1 MKLLLI
7 LLYSITCLPVIAGTI
22 GLGLPLIGAMPGQ
35 EITGQVIESLQHPHL
50 LKPWAEFFAYPGLF
64 AALIR
69 TFLIGAIATS
79 LSVLFAVL
87 VLAVVPRRLYGLWS
101 GALVLPLAAPPLA
114 LGLGVLMLFSSSG
127 WAVRGLDLLLNLGL
141 SAPPDWP
148 LAPDPYGVFAILAL
162 AMKETPFLI
171 MAGMAAMMQM
181 PSMRQARVLA
191 GLGYRPTSGFL
202 RFQLP
207 LVYGRIRRAVIIA
220 LVFAL
225 SSTDVPGLLLPG
237 NTPTLPLLIL
247 RFNLEADL
255 NFQAI
260 TAVAALVQAALVGC
274 CLAGL
279 FLLEHITAWAF
290 SPRRHK
296 GKRARIVDH
305 LDRLLSLP
313 AGGLWGLVVLGLLV
327 AFIWSLAWR
336 MGWPDLLPDRASFYG
351 WRSLRAQVDGAF
363 IPSFTIPLVAA
374 LLSLPLVLAGLEQRR
389 QQNWK
394 PARVREWL
402 ILLPLL
408 IPEPSLMTGLQINF
422 LLFRLEGTGAA
433 LLYAHMIYVL
443 PYLYLML
450 HGPYRRLDSRYIR
463 QAHAL
468 RMGPAQTMIKIIL
481 PLLLRPLLLAM
492 AVGFAVGLGLFLPT
506 IVAGA
511 GRIETLT
518 TASFALASNGD
529 LRVVGAAALLL
540 MGLPLA
546 GFLLSALLSGWQ
558 ARNRQGLKGAGKHG

>member
-1 MKLLLI
+1 MKFLLF
-7 LLYSITCLPVIAGTI
+7 LLYSITFLPIIAGSI
-22 GLGLPLIGAMPGQ
+22 GLGLPLIGIMPGQ
-35 EITGQVIESLQHPHL
+35 NVISQGVADQITENFQQ
-50 LKPWAEFFAYPGLF
+50 FFTYPGVF

-69 TFLIGAIATS
+69 TVLIGVTATS

-127 WAVRGLDLLLNLGL
+127 WAVRALDMVLNLGL
-141 SAPPDWP
+141 STPPDWP
-148 LAPDPYGVFAILAL
+148 LAPDPYGIFAILAL

-181 PSMRQARVLA
+181 PALRQARVLA
-191 GLGYRPTSGFL
+191 GLGYQPASGFL

-220 LVFAL
+220 LVFSL

-247 RFNLEADL
+247 RFNLEANL
-255 NFQAI
+255 NFQAV
-260 TAVAALVQAALVGC
+260 TAVAALVQAGLVGL

-279 FLLEHITAWAF
+279 FLLERLIAKLF
-290 SPRRHK
+290 SPRRHT
-296 GKRARIVDH
+296 GKRSGLADH
-305 LDRLLSLP
+305 LNQGLAIP
-313 AGGLWGLVVLGLLV
+313 GGALWGLVVLGLLV

-351 WRSLRAQVDGAF
+351 WRSLWAQVNGAF
-363 IPSFTIPLVAA
+363 VPSFAVALA
-374 LLSLPLVLAGLEQRR
+374 AAMLSLPLVLAGLEQRR

-394 PARVREWL
+394 PAPLREWL
-402 ILLPLL
+402 ILLPLV
-408 IPEPSLMTGLQINF
+408 IPEPSLMTGLQVNF
-422 LLFRLEGTGAA
+422 LLFRFEGTGAA

-450 HGPYRRLDSRYIR
+450 HGPYRRLDPRYIR
-463 QAHAL
+463 QAHTL
-468 RMGPAQTMIKIIL
+468 RMGPTRTMIKIIL
-481 PLLLRPLLLAM
+481 PILLRPLLLAL

-546 GFLLSALLSGWQ
+546 GFLLSSMLSGWQ